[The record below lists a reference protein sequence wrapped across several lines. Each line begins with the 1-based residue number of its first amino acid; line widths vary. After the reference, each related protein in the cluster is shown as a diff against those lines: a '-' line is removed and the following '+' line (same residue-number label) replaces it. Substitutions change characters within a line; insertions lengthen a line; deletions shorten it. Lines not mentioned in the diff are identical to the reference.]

1 MNQGKYIFS
10 QVMDF
15 IPHYQFNTC
24 VANYQGHHRVKQ
36 FTCFEQFLAMAFGQ
50 LTYRESLRDIVVCL
64 GAQKEKLYHLGF
76 RSPVAR
82 STLSD
87 ANEKRDWRIYR
98 DFAQILIGE
107 ARRLYCNDTQF
118 TLDLEGTFY
127 VIDATTIEL
136 CVSIFSWAHFRQT
149 AAAIKLNTV
158 MELKGN
164 IPAFFSITS
173 GKTHDV
179 TFLNDIEWEIGAYY
193 IMDRGYLDYEKWY
206 TISQSGAFFVTRAK
220 KNLAFKRLYSNPV
233 DKSAGLQC
241 DQVIR
246 FNGYYAAKKYP
257 DIVRRIKYYDKKTD
271 THYTF
276 LTNDFNLDAI
286 RIAQLYKHRW
296 QIELFFKW
304 IKQHLKIKTFFGYS
318 MNAVKTQ
325 ICIAICAYLLVAIMK
340 KKLHIEKTL
349 YEILQI
355 LSVTLFDKKPLDK
368 LFSEFELQKFDG
380 APEKQACLW
389 DY

>member
-15 IPHYQFNTC
+15 IPHCQFNTC
-24 VANYQGHHRVKQ
+24 VANYQGHRRVKQ

-50 LTYRESLRDIVVCL
+50 LAYRESLRDIVVCL

-98 DFAQILIGE
+98 DLAQILIHE
-107 ARRLYCNDTQF
+107 ARRLYCNDKQF
-118 TLDLEGTFY
+118 TLDLDGTFY
-127 VIDATTIEL
+127 VIDSTTIDL
-136 CVSIFSWAHFRQT
+136 CVSVFTWAHFRQT
-149 AAAIKLNTV
+149 KAAVKLHTV

-193 IMDRGYLDYEKWY
+193 IMDRGYLDYKRLY
-206 TISQSGAFFVTRAK
+206 AIHQSGAFFVTRAK
-220 KNLAFKRLYSNPV
+220 KNLASKRLYSNPI
-233 DKSAGLQC
+233 DKSIGLQC

-246 FNGYYAAKKYP
+246 FTGHCAAKKYP
-257 DIVRRIKYYDKKTD
+257 DTLRRVRYYDKKTD
-271 THYTF
+271 TRYVF
-276 LTNDFNLDAI
+276 LTNDFNLEAI

-304 IKQHLKIKTFFGYS
+304 IKQHLKIKTFFGHS

-325 ICIAICAYLLVAIMK
+325 ICIAICAYLMVTIMK
-340 KKLHIEKTL
+340 KKLNVNRKL

-368 LFSEFELQKFDG
+368 LFSEFELQKFDVTLK
-380 APEKQACLW
+380 KQACLW